1 MPAKELT
8 PQQKADA
15 SRLKSAFKIWQAA
28 EKSAK
33 RPSSQEE
40 AALRMG
46 FGQSALSQYL
56 NGTIPLNAEVLWK
69 FSRLLGCNPQEISP
83 TLFSAEADRSAKW
96 ASAAEAIA
104 ADVLGEVAADHG
116 AIARALRR
124 EDAQLV
130 PPWLRHAFGEDQI
143 FIPDFVMQFTDG
155 SLLFVEVKADLLAG
169 RYPTLAKIAAERPAE
184 FLLVPATLD
193 RAGVYDHVNTWM
205 EERARLLLRTQSLP
219 EHGMIAE
226 SSNFTVREHHRPF
239 YATEKSRVWVVAP
252 GEGGM
257 SDRVWDEGASR
268 PNGATGEFA
277 EVATNDPR
285 AFVWRVQD
293 DEMAPRYMLGEY
305 ALVEPS
311 VEPEL
316 EDDVLVL
323 LSNGSVLLRRLVS
336 RRGGIRLGSH
346 VSSSVQ
352 MFREGEIAWMYYV
365 AHPLPARRIR
375 QRLE

>member
-15 SRLKSAFKIWQAA
+15 SRLKAAFKEWQAT

-69 FSRLLGCNPQEISP
+69 FSSLLGCNPQEISP

-96 ASAAEAIA
+96 ASTAEAIA
-104 ADVLGEVAADHG
+104 SDVLAEVASRHDA
-116 AIARALRR
+116 ALRHLGPA
-124 EDAQLV
+124 DAEIV
-130 PPWLRHAFGEDQI
+130 PAWLRHAMGEETV
-143 FIPDFVMQFTDG
+143 FIPDFVMHFTDG
-155 SLLFVEVKADLLAG
+155 TELFAEIKAGLPVG
-169 RYPTLAKIAAERPAE
+169 PYPVLSRIAAERPTE
-184 FLLVPATLD
+184 FLLIPAALD
-193 RAGVYDHVNTWM
+193 RAGVFEHVNTWM
-205 EERARLLLRTQSLP
+205 EERARLLMRTQSVP
-219 EHGMIAE
+219 ENGMIAE
-226 SSNFTVREHHRPF
+226 SSNFTVREPHRPY

-277 EVATNDPR
+277 EVATSDPR